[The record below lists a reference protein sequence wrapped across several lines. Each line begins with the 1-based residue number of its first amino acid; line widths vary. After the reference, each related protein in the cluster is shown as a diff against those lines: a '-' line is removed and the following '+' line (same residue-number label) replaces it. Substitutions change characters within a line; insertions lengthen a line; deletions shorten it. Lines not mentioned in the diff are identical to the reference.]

1 MLHALGDTFHTFTL
15 KQARVVLKPSFI
27 VEQNSKLGY
36 GTTGLGG
43 TIMLAQW
50 LGPREIIKLAAIDN
64 PDGGMVQ
71 VSRLGGFPALHM
83 IIFLMRSSVP

>member
-1 MLHALGDTFHTFTL
+1 MLHALGETFHTFTL
-15 KQARVVLKPSFI
+15 EQARVVLKPSFI

-50 LGPREIIKLAAIDN
+50 LWDHVRSSNLPPLTTQ
-64 PDGGMVQ
+64 MVQ
-71 VSRLGGFPALHM
+71 VRRLGGFAALHM
-83 IIFLMRSSVP
+83 IIFLMRSSAP